1 MTARNATVRLYWP
14 KAEALDGT
22 WTLPALDGPF
32 SRVLRLHEPEAA
44 ALDGTCHRRWSRYR
58 DDRW

>member
-1 MTARNATVRLYWP
+1 MRLYWP

-32 SRVLRLHEPEAA
+32 SMVLRLHGPEAA
-44 ALDGTCHRRWSRYR
+44 VLDRTWTPPPVVAMPR
-58 DDRW
+58 